1 MDNTTVTLVTLRD
14 LRKWMISERAES
26 QDDMEIWIDDNTAK
40 GKQRQ
45 QWHSG
50 AMCAF
55 GEAIERIDSVIIA
68 TLDSLEE

>member
-14 LRKWMISERAES
+14 LRKWMVSERADAQE
-26 QDDMEIWIDDNTAK
+26 DMEIWVDGKTAK
-40 GKQRQ
+40 DKQRQ
-45 QWHSG
+45 QWHAG

-55 GEAIERIDSVIIA
+55 GEAIERIDSIIIR